1 MKNFL
6 IFVYGT
12 LKKGYRNHFY
22 LENALYEGTAV
33 LKDYEMFDLGTY
45 PGIRTHQGSMVEGE
59 LYIVDEEMKKH
70 IDELEEE
77 GSLYRCVKV
86 EVLKNNQK
94 VEAYV
99 YEYLLPFEGEVLTR
113 TSW

>member
-1 MKNFL
+1 MKDIL

-22 LENALYEGTAV
+22 LKDALYAGEAI
-33 LKDYEMFDLGTY
+33 LNDYEMFDLGTY
-45 PGIRTHQGSMVEGE
+45 PGIRIRQGSIVEGE
-59 LYIVDEEMKKH
+59 LYFIDIEMKKH
-70 IDELEEE
+70 IDALEEE
-77 GSLYRCVKV
+77 GTLYRCVKV
-86 EVLKNNQK
+86 EVLKNHQK

-99 YEYLLPFEGEVLTR
+99 YEYLLPFDGEVLAR